1 MINSSLPQKI
11 LQIYRQESKQA
22 IFRRI
27 ILKLRNRWA
36 RLVLL
41 SSEQPIALQAIS
53 EQAQTTPHR
62 TALISVDVII
72 CIHNAHN
79 DVKRCLESLADCQ
92 DPRTRLLLIDDGSA
106 EETASFV
113 QAYASA
119 KNLRLIR
126 NDAARGYTYAANQ
139 GLRASTA
146 DCVVLLNSDTI
157 VTPGWLDKM
166 LAVMASDPRIG
177 IVGPLSNTAS
187 WQSIPYIEEDGDWKS
202 NAIPESLSLNGYAE
216 TLSRLMPKH
225 HAEVGFIN
233 GFCMLLRREIIEDV
247 GLFDEDTFGRG
258 YGEENDF
265 CLRAHKKDWKL
276 AVCLQAYV
284 FHAQSKSY
292 SNERRIQLC
301 LDADRLL
308 DAKHGSRLKH
318 KQLARTMAHPLL
330 QFGRTASEEAEVL
343 HHTYAQITKNYQSRK
358 ILFLLPAGHSG
369 GGSNVVIAEARA
381 LRQAGVDAWIANL
394 PHNRKTF
401 QASYYNL
408 DIPCCYFNLEDSGAL
423 ALQTKGFDAVIAT
436 HNTSAHWL
444 ADLWQQDPEQ
454 LLHLGYYVQDY
465 EPLFYRKDKKGWKIA
480 YDSYLLKAPLRR
492 FCKTQWTADIVY
504 AKAGVACT
512 PIGPSIDAIQFSP
525 SSHQL
530 DPGSDSSAPVTIA
543 AMIRTSCERRQ
554 PDITAKVL
562 QKLHDHFG
570 NSVRLLSFGSSDADL
585 LALGIKPGQSFTNLG
600 RLSPVAVAAL
610 MHDTDLFIDA
620 SEFQAMGLTA
630 MEAMASGCIV
640 VGPSKGGLPE
650 IIGEDGEPLAT
661 CIDTSSPDIMLGAC
675 IELIQDKKTM
685 KIRAERSLQVS
696 RYHPAIA
703 ASRMLDL
710 LFNDA

>member
-1 MINSSLPQKI
+1 MINSFLPQKV
-11 LQIYRQESKQA
+11 LRIYRQEGMQA
-22 IFRRI
+22 LFRRI
-27 ILKLRNRWA
+27 ILKLRERSAWLKL
-36 RLVLL
+36 R
-41 SSEQPIALQAIS
+41 SSEQSIAFQATS
-53 EQAQTTPHR
+53 EQAHTTR
-62 TALISVDVII
+62 QSTAIISVDVII
-72 CIHNAHN
+72 CIHNAYN
-79 DVKRCLESLADCQ
+79 DVQRCLESLANCH

-113 QAYASA
+113 QSYAST
-119 KNLRLIR
+119 KHLRLIR
-126 NDAARGYTYAANQ
+126 NNTARGYTYAANQ
-139 GLRASTA
+139 GLSASTA

-157 VTPGWLDKM
+157 VTPGWLDAM
-166 LAVMASDPRIG
+166 LAVLASDPRIG

-216 TLSRLMPKH
+216 TLRHLMPRH
-225 HAEVGFIN
+225 HAVVGFIN

-292 SNERRIQLC
+292 SNERRVQLC

-330 QFGRTASEEAEVL
+330 QFGRIASEEAESL
-343 HHTYAQITKNYQSRK
+343 HHTYAQITKNYQGRR

-381 LRQAGVDAWIANL
+381 LRQAGVDVWIANL
-394 PHNRKTF
+394 PHYRKTF
-401 QASYYNL
+401 LASYCNL
-408 DIPCCYFNLEDSGAL
+408 DIPCCYFDLEDSGSL

-444 ADLWQQDPEQ
+444 ANLWQQDPEQ
-454 LLHLGYYVQDY
+454 PLHLGYYIQDY
-465 EPLFYRKDKKGWKIA
+465 EPLFYRKDEKGWKIA
-480 YDSYLLKAPLRR
+480 YGSYLLKAPLRR
-492 FCKTQWTADIVY
+492 FCKTQWTADTIY
-504 AKAGVACT
+504 AEAGVACT

-530 DPGSDSSAPVTIA
+530 EPGSDSSAPVTIA
-543 AMIRTSCERRQ
+543 AMVRTSCERRQ
-554 PDITAKVL
+554 PEITAKVL
-562 QKLHDHFG
+562 HMLHEHFG
-570 NSVRLLSFGSSDADL
+570 KSVRLFSFGSSDAEL
-585 LALGIKPGQSFTNLG
+585 LALGIKPGQSFINLG

-630 MEAMASGCIV
+630 MEAMASGCMV

-661 CIDTSSPDIMLGAC
+661 CIDTRSPDIILGAC
-675 IELIQDKKTM
+675 IELIQDKKTR
-685 KIRAERSLQVS
+685 KLRAARSLQVS
-696 RYHPAIA
+696 RYHPVIA
-703 ASRMLDL
+703 ASRMLDV